1 MPLPVVLF
9 SVIVL
14 DSRNVRLRAV
24 RGHREGPLER
34 LPFRRLRLRRLR
46 LFVLLIL
53 FGIQFVLHASRIS
66 LTLML

>member
-14 DSRNVRLRAV
+14 DSRKVRLRAV
-24 RGHREGPLER
+24 RGHREGPLDK
-34 LPFRRLRLRRLR
+34 LPFRLRLRRLR

-53 FGIQFVLHASRIS
+53 FGIQVVLHASRIS